1 METLTTLLTWLI
13 PSGGLGAIVV
23 WLTSKTL
30 RNLKKT
36 ETVHDTY
43 KKLYDDLKGTLI
55 ELQDEI
61 NRLYKE
67 TNRLRQ
73 AVTKASTCIHYRD
86 CPIKYELLRE
96 QESDTKPKSR
106 KRQHSNQGGQANGIR
121 ADPDIEGAS
130 ANSG

>member
-1 METLTTLLTWLI
+1 METLTNILQWLI
-13 PSGGLGAIVV
+13 PSGSLATVVV

-36 ETVHDTY
+36 EAVHDTY
-43 KKLYDDLKGTLI
+43 KKLYEDLKGTLI
-55 ELQDEI
+55 DLQDEI

-96 QESDTKPKSR
+96 QEGDTKPKSR

-130 ANSG
+130 SNPG

>member
-1 METLTTLLTWLI
+1 METFRSILEWLI
-13 PSGGLGAIVV
+13 PSGSLATVVV
-23 WLTSKTL
+23 WLTSKTI

-36 ETVHDTY
+36 EAVHDTY

-96 QESDTKPKSR
+96 QEGDTKPKGR
-106 KRQHSNQGGQANGIR
+106 KRQRSNQGGQANGIR
-121 ADPDIEGAS
+121 ADPDVESTIGD
-130 ANSG
+130 SG